1 MNLSTRTV
9 CASWDGD
16 KPYAWKWSQVSDNEF
31 RQQVCISDEDGVIHA
46 TVPPC
51 AEGAKL
57 VNAELSGLA
66 VLAAQVM
73 DSELPYNLAQTRRN
87 GHSNLAQRSASL
99 VEANLNTLF

>member
-1 MNLSTRTV
+1 MHGVCTSYQHGVLSV
-9 CASWDGD
+9 
-16 KPYAWKWSQVSDNEF
+16 
-31 RQQVCISDEDGVIHA
+31 

-51 AEGAKL
+51 AENEQL
-57 VNAELSGLA
+57 VTAELSGLA

-73 DSELPYNLAQTRRN
+73 DSELPNNLAQHGRRVR